1 MTATMLPPQHPST
14 YLNPAQIYQPIPM
27 SQSSF
32 SSAYNAN
39 GQQAAQI
46 PRNPTQRQQQP
57 HVARPSSKPINKH
70 YTAPQK
76 PKLPTL
82 ATPGNSSFGGIAVD
96 VHHSGQPGNPSQ
108 HARQI
113 PLLPYPTPSPIKFDA
128 MLQRASQNFERDLQ
142 GVKTLIRERTD
153 PDTLKAIIKQST
165 NLDVLEAKIDEL
177 GLGFEKLL
185 EFSKVQMESS
195 QLQRG
200 LNGMCDQQALDE
212 ESNVPPMQGLGSMP
226 MLEETRESAVN
237 VVGASKIKLQ
247 DRKTKSRGDRIVA
260 AYQPTPS
267 RVTRSRAKQ
276 QPRTRKPGSRR
287 A

>member
-1 MTATMLPPQHPST
+1 M
-14 YLNPAQIYQPIPM
+14 
-27 SQSSF
+27 
-32 SSAYNAN
+32 
-39 GQQAAQI
+39 
-46 PRNPTQRQQQP
+46 
-57 HVARPSSKPINKH
+57 
-70 YTAPQK
+70 
-76 PKLPTL
+76 
-82 ATPGNSSFGGIAVD
+82 
-96 VHHSGQPGNPSQ
+96 HHSGQPGNPSQ

-113 PLLPYPTPSPIKFDA
+113 PLLPYPTPSPDKFDA